1 MYKANKKNSLLW
13 LVFILLLALSVGC
26 AKKDNQFDTPEKVAA
41 IFWTAI
47 KNSDAETATA
57 QVYELSRPHLGKM
70 ISRDI
75 REGTVPLLP
84 TELKFEVNENGDAA
98 FALVLNSDGVGCD
111 LIKFEGRWW
120 VR

>member
-13 LVFILLLALSVGC
+13 LVFTLLLALSVGC
-26 AKKDNQFDTPEKVAA
+26 AKKENQFDTPEKVAA

-47 KNSDAETATA
+47 KNS
-57 QVYELSRPHLGKM
+57 
-70 ISRDI
+70 
-75 REGTVPLLP
+75 
-84 TELKFEVNENGDAA
+84 DAA